1 MIGNQRFPTF
11 NGMKKMNVAI
21 IGAGT
26 VGGGVLSMLETEK
39 ARLKKQG
46 VSISV
51 KTICVKSLK
60 EKIDIPLPKGVE
72 KTTNYKTVLADPKID
87 MVVELISDVKVGG
100 DIIVAALKAGKHVVS
115 ANKAALAKNLP
126 AILRELKKQP
136 DLRVGF
142 EAAIGGGIPIVGP
155 VMDHVAVD
163 ETTRIAGILNGTTN
177 FIISKM
183 ESEGADYHDV
193 LKEAQALGYAEAD
206 PRADVDGYD
215 ARSKLSLLM
224 QLLFGV
230 NPNTQI
236 PTVGIGKLSGVDF
249 EYATM
254 LGATIR
260 CLATATREGGKVA
273 AFVSPCIVASG
284 GRFASVTGA
293 TNALSIDSK
302 ALQNTFLVGQ
312 GAGRFPTA
320 GSVLADMVRITKG
333 TGYDITTDVP
343 KPASF
348 NQDYT
353 GSFYIRI
360 MMEDQLG
367 IVEKVGAVA
376 KQQKISIDSILQL
389 PITGTSKVPFV
400 VTTDQCRL
408 SQVESMLIEL
418 KKQKFVIGTPL
429 LLPIISE

>member
-1 MIGNQRFPTF
+1 
-11 NGMKKMNVAI
+11 MNVAI

-26 VGGGVLSMLETEK
+26 VGGGVLSLLETEK
-39 ARLKKQG
+39 ARLKKHG
-46 VSISV
+46 VAFTV
-51 KTICVKSLK
+51 KTICVKSVK
-60 EKIDIPLPKGVE
+60 EKIDAPLPKGV
-72 KTTNYKTVLADPKID
+72 TLTSSYASVIADPEID
-87 MVVELISDVKVGG
+87 LVVELISDVKIGG
-100 DIIVAALKAGKHVVS
+100 EIIVSALKAGKHVVS

-126 AILRELKKQP
+126 AILRQLEAQP
-136 DLRVGF
+136 TLRVGF

-183 ESEGADYHDV
+183 ESEGAQYEAV

-224 QLLFGV
+224 QLIFGV
-230 NPNTQI
+230 NPNTKI
-236 PTVGIGKLSGVDF
+236 ATVGISKLSEVDF
-249 EYATM
+249 AYAEM

-260 CLATATREGGKVA
+260 CLAMATREGNKLA
-273 AFVSPCIVASG
+273 AFVSPCIVSQA
-284 GRFASVTGA
+284 GRFASITGA
-293 TNALSIDSK
+293 TNALSIDSQ

-320 GSVLADMVRITKG
+320 GSVVADMVRIANG
-333 TGYDITTDVP
+333 TGYDVTTKVP

-348 NQDYT
+348 NHDYT

-360 MMEDQLG
+360 MMKDQLG
-367 IVEKVGAVA
+367 IIEKVGALA
-376 KQQKISIDSILQL
+376 KANKISIDSILQL
-389 PITGTSKVPFV
+389 PITTTKVPFV

-408 SQVESMLIEL
+408 SQAEAFIAAL
-418 KKQKFVIGTPL
+418 KKQSFVVETPL
-429 LLPIISE
+429 LLPIIKE